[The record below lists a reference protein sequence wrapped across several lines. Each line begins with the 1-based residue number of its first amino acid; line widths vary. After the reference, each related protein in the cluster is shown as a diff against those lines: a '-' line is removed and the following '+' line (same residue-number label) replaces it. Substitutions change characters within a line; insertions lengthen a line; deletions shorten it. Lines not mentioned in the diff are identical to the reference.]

1 MDTSNFSDHLAF
13 KFKLTND
20 LSKFN
25 VNSTSSHLK
34 VQLKKKTLDFLIL
47 HFQETYFK
55 WSQIEDT
62 PTLSNI
68 PTYRN
73 SQPPSTFND
82 NPTKN
87 PY

>member
-34 VQLKKKTLDFLIL
+34 VQLKKKTLYFLIL

-55 WSQIEDT
+55 WS
-62 PTLSNI
+62 
-68 PTYRN
+68 
-73 SQPPSTFND
+73 
-82 NPTKN
+82 
-87 PY
+87 